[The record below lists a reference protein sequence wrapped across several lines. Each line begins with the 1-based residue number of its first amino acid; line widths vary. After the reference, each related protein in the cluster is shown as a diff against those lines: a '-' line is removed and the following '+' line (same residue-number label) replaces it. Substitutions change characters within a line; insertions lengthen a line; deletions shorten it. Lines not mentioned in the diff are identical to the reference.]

1 MHTCVYGST
10 FFNDATLHTH
20 ATPLVADEIL
30 STTGIQE
37 SGKNYSRKR
46 LNKNKNYSRTWD
58 DQYLLIPLVL
68 CTCSVAR
75 HVFVFNI
82 SLYI

>member
-68 CTCSVAR
+68 CTCSVVR